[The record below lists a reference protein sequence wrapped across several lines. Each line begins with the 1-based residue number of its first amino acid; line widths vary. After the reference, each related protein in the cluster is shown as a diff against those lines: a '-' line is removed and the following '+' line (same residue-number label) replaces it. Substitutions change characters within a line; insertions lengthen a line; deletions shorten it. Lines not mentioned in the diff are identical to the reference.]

1 MKFAADG
8 KRNVSRGGFKG
19 IDLSEFRGDQKLAD
33 GGTFLDVKT
42 AEGGVHRDLRQRHV
56 GPVLGRQRSPCFVEG
71 DGDDD
76 GILRIDKAVFGETI
90 GGLVLDLVEKI
101 GAIEHF
107 KIEMGAHRVVIEKF
121 RRDVEGHPA
130 FAEFDFVAGGDGE
143 GMLGSIRRCVD
154 QGGLVVDVSEEAGV
168 GDGLGGIG
176 VDKTEGQAIPAVDDV
191 GVVGDGTPVGVVQ
204 VGPDGDVGLVVYVET
219 FGT

>member
-1 MKFAADG
+1 
-8 KRNVSRGGFKG
+8 
-19 IDLSEFRGDQKLAD
+19 
-33 GGTFLDVKT
+33 
-42 AEGGVHRDLRQRHV
+42 
-56 GPVLGRQRSPCFVEG
+56 
-71 DGDDD
+71 
-76 GILRIDKAVFGETI
+76 
-90 GGLVLDLVEKI
+90 
-101 GAIEHF
+101 
-107 KIEMGAHRVVIEKF
+107 
-121 RRDVEGHPA
+121 
-130 FAEFDFVAGGDGE
+130 
-143 GMLGSIRRCVD
+143 MLGSVRRCVD